1 MEQVIPELVFTN
13 PTDGY
18 LGVNYAEV
26 SAVLVEAIKA
36 QQALIEALQSENSRL
51 KADMAALQST
61 TERRLSLL
69 EKLLSTA
76 DQ

>member
-1 MEQVIPELVFTN
+1 
-13 PTDGY
+13 
-18 LGVNYAEV
+18 VNYAEV

-51 KADMAALQST
+51 KADMEALQSM

-69 EKLLSTA
+69 EKLLSMA